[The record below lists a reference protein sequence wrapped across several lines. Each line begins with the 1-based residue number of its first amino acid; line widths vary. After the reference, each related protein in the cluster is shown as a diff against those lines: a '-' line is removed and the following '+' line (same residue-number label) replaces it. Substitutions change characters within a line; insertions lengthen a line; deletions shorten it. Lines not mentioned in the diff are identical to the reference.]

1 MGNVTLKFKPDKEN
15 ENKTKNNKKKAT
27 KKKKLLQVCW
37 ERFLKVIFKFK
48 RIRNSLYNNGQY
60 SFYERIASATKDPS
74 QIRVEFVVSGWGDC
88 EHLNCLEGI
97 QVCVVI

>member
-1 MGNVTLKFKPDKEN
+1 MKIKQKIIKRRQQKRRNYFKF
-15 ENKTKNNKKKAT
+15 
-27 KKKKLLQVCW
+27 V
-37 ERFLKVIFKFK
+37 ERDLRVIFKFK

-74 QIRVEFVVSGWGDC
+74 QIRVEFVVSGWGEC